1 MEEFGKQMA
10 SADLIER
17 DLLSLLSIYSELR

>member
-1 MEEFGKQMA
+1 MEEFGKQMV